1 MGLGEGDIPENVLDL
16 GLLPVDLVVDGT
28 LVDWERER
36 EMFYFLHT
44 KLIKS
49 RMRINTHADRGY
61 VLYIVF

>member
-44 KLIKS
+44 KQ
-49 RMRINTHADRGY
+49 
-61 VLYIVF
+61 

>member
-1 MGLGEGDIPENVLDL
+1 MGERDIPENVLDL
-16 GLLPVDLVVDGT
+16 GLLPVDLVVDET

-49 RMRINTHADRGY
+49 RMGINTRAGGGY
-61 VLYIVF
+61 VP